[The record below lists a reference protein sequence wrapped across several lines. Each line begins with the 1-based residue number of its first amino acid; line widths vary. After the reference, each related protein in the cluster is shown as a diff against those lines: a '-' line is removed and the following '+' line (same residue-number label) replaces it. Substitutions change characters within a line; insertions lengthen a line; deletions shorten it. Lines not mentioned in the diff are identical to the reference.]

1 MIHGQFSSNEHVF
14 VILDCSD
21 HKLLPVAKYPK
32 DNEFL
37 AKLALLGSLSDL
49 KDLFY
54 TEEE

>member
-1 MIHGQFSSNEHVF
+1 MKHGQFSSNEHVF